1 MKINSRPV
9 CRDRWM
15 AALRMKREQVDA
27 QVALQLAKQM
37 DEAEKLLLSVARPK
51 TTYRIMERESIQ
63 TKGFSIEKH
72 LEGCH
77 KVIVMAATLGIGVD
91 TLLRKTQITD
101 MALAVVIDSG
111 ASVLIEQVC
120 DDFEQQIRRHLQ
132 GSALNGDP
140 KAAGT
145 DTCGTGSCERNGGIG
160 ELGVCSPGE
169 GIQGNGSKSDIRGF
183 GVCGIE
189 PDSGSSA
196 AGTDA
201 CKTDG
206 NSAAASGI
214 NACGTGG
221 NELDVCGTGAGGG
234 AGIHLRGDGREPD
247 ADVSAKPDAGAL
259 NTAEQPQIYVTS
271 RFSPG
276 YGDFPLTE
284 QSRIIG
290 YLDAQRQIGLHVTAD
305 SLMIPGKSVTALMGI
320 ADHPVTGRLATCN
333 ECVLKEKCTLRKEGK
348 FCGD

>member
-1 MKINSRPV
+1 MKINSSSPI

-15 AALRMKREQVDA
+15 AALHVKGRADA
-27 QVALQLAKQM
+27 QLAAQFS
-37 DEAEKLLLSVARPK
+37 EAEKLLFAAASPK
-51 TTYRIMERESIQ
+51 GVYKIMERNDVK

-91 TLLRKTQITD
+91 NLLRKTQVTD
-101 MALAVVIDSG
+101 MAMAVVIDSG

-120 DDFEQQIRRHLQ
+120 DDFGQQIRQRIQ
-132 GSALNGDP
+132 GSELNRGLD
-140 KAAGT
+140 AARLGA
-145 DTCGTGSCERNGGIG
+145 DRVANG
-160 ELGVCSPGE
+160 V
-169 GIQGNGSKSDIRGF
+169 SD
-183 GVCGIE
+183 VA
-189 PDSGSSA
+189 P
-196 AGTDA
+196 
-201 CKTDG
+201 
-206 NSAAASGI
+206 
-214 NACGTGG
+214 
-221 NELDVCGTGAGGG
+221 LM
-234 AGIHLRGDGREPD
+234 
-247 ADVSAKPDAGAL
+247 
-259 NTAEQPQIYVTS
+259 YMTS

-276 YGDFPLTE
+276 YGDYPLTE

-305 SLMIPGKSVTALMGI
+305 SLMIPGKSITALIGI

>member
-51 TTYRIMERESIQ
+51 ATYRVMERESIQ

-77 KVIVMAATLGIGVD
+77 KVIVVAATLGIGVD

-145 DTCGTGSCERNGGIG
+145 DACG
-160 ELGVCSPGE
+160 
-169 GIQGNGSKSDIRGF
+169 
-183 GVCGIE
+183 
-189 PDSGSSA
+189 
-196 AGTDA
+196 
-201 CKTDG
+201 TDG
-206 NSAAASGI
+206 NSAAVVGI

-221 NELDVCGTGAGGG
+221 NELGVCGSDAGGG
-234 AGIHLRGDGREPD
+234 AGIHMRGDGREPD
-247 ADVSAKPDAGAL
+247 ADVPVKPDAGAL

-276 YGDFPLTE
+276 YGDYPLTE

-290 YLDAQRQIGLHVTAD
+290 CLDAQRQIGLHVTAD